1 MIGFTCGAF
10 DLLHAGHIVMLEE
23 AKSKCDKLI
32 VGLQTDPSID
42 RPEKNKPVQSVY
54 ERFIQLSAVKYID
67 QIIPYD
73 TEESLMDLLQSHH
86 IDIRF
91 IGEDYREKKFTG
103 SELPIDIEYT
113 SRKHSFSSSNLRE
126 RIFKK

>member
-1 MIGFTCGAF
+1 MIGFTCGSF

-32 VGLQTDPSID
+32 VGLQTDPTID
-42 RPEKNKPVQSVY
+42 RPEKNKPIQSIY

-113 SRKHSFSSSNLRE
+113 SRKHSFSSSSLRE
-126 RIFKK
+126 RVKV